1 MVFALETAWT
11 PRFGGGRVLFSPSM
25 QSVSGL
31 ATLHTALQIE
41 YQKAPDL
48 IAVLGLSDLWVPDV
62 AEQPLMLLDSGF
74 ISQNGGLKRPFDAN
88 SAHLVTLN
96 LAVKARIAAR
106 YEAMFAF
113 VTHPFQADW
122 LAMPSLV
129 WRMDGER
136 QQLRLAAELFGGD
149 ADSMFG
155 RFARNDRVVLG
166 YKHQY

>member
-1 MVFALETAWT
+1 
-11 PRFGGGRVLFSPSM
+11 M